1 MRPDENWEL
10 ASLFVIDPDGSHEEA
25 VPGGTTRWTWVWSAR
40 DGKFLISVG
49 DLWAR
54 PAVVNQDGS
63 GLKVLD
69 GYPDRKLHLSPA
81 KWSSDGTRI
90 LVASGAPEPH
100 GDRPDPSPSD
110 LGLYTVRAS
119 DGGDLRNLSSSPDRS
134 EDLVFGSSADGSR
147 VFVSRTPWALQAAQD
162 QRPTVD
168 NERMLFSVAVD
179 GTRSLR
185 LTPQNLNVF
194 GVDWWDG
201 TSADLSPD
209 RGTVAFAAQPV
220 PNPEDTPN
228 TLFLVNA
235 DGTGLHQL
243 VSPEVGAVTVKWS
256 PDGMRLAFTSK
267 LKSGPQIWVVNADG
281 SGLRQ
286 LTAGAD
292 GSTSVSPV
300 WSPDGST
307 LVFERKIGD
316 AVTLWTINV
325 DGTQKHQLTTTPF
338 GDFIGGYVWGGAPAK

>member
-1 MRPDENWEL
+1 MP
-10 ASLFVIDPDGSHEEA
+10 
-25 VPGGTTRWTWVWSAR
+25 
-40 DGKFLISVG
+40 
-49 DLWAR
+49 
-54 PAVVNQDGS
+54 PA
-63 GLKVLD
+63 L
-69 GYPDRKLHLSPA
+69 
-81 KWSSDGTRI
+81 
-90 LVASGAPEPH
+90 
-100 GDRPDPSPSD
+100 
-110 LGLYTVRAS
+110 
-119 DGGDLRNLSSSPDRS
+119 
-134 EDLVFGSSADGSR
+134 
-147 VFVSRTPWALQAAQD
+147 
-162 QRPTVD
+162 D
-168 NERMLFSVAVD
+168 NERSLFSVAVD

-209 RGTVAFAAQPV
+209 GGTVAFAAQPV
-220 PNPEDTPN
+220 PNPENTPN
-228 TLFLVNA
+228 TLFLVNT
-235 DGTGLHQL
+235 DGTGLHRL